1 MGKADG
7 LSVRIFASF
16 PPKTTTVTS
25 QTMMTVT
32 SPRMTTMT
40 SAMMTSPGS
49 WRCSPV
55 QVRDAALLTKNVVL
69 PNATHFM
76 SQAKTVLQIYFFKL
90 NNSLLHLI
98 LPQPISRTKL
108 FSTLKS
114 YFDEFLKLTLHSG
127 EMAKNIKST
136 LVFFYFH
143 IKSNIYFSYA
153 LSVGQHCKRY
163 MDGNFPVPFL
173 QSIYCKIRW
182 LLEIYW
188 KIPVKL
194 KI

>member
-7 LSVRIFASF
+7 LSVRIFTSF

-32 SPRMTTMT
+32 SPKMTTMT

-55 QVRDAALLTKNVVL
+55 QVRDAALLTKIVVL

-76 SQAKTVLQIYFFKL
+76 SQEKTVLKIYFFKL
-90 NNSLLHLI
+90 NNSLLHLF
-98 LPQPISRTKL
+98 LSQPISRTKL

-114 YFDEFLKLTLHSG
+114 YFDEFLKLTLRSG

-136 LVFFYFH
+136 LVFFISISNQIFIFH
-143 IKSNIYFSYA
+143 MHCPQGSIAKGIWTGIFRCRFYSQYTAKSGGFQRFT
-153 LSVGQHCKRY
+153 GKFR
-163 MDGNFPVPFL
+163 
-173 QSIYCKIRW
+173 
-182 LLEIYW
+182 
-188 KIPVKL
+188 
-194 KI
+194 

>member
-1 MGKADG
+1 MERMGKADG

-32 SPRMTTMT
+32 LPRMTTMT

-55 QVRDAALLTKNVVL
+55 QVRDAALLTKIVVL

-76 SQAKTVLQIYFFKL
+76 SQDKTVLQIYFFKL

-98 LPQPISRTKL
+98 LS
-108 FSTLKS
+108 
-114 YFDEFLKLTLHSG
+114 
-127 EMAKNIKST
+127 
-136 LVFFYFH
+136 
-143 IKSNIYFSYA
+143 
-153 LSVGQHCKRY
+153 
-163 MDGNFPVPFL
+163 
-173 QSIYCKIRW
+173 
-182 LLEIYW
+182 
-188 KIPVKL
+188 
-194 KI
+194 